1 MLWICNNEH
10 IMILYN
16 ADCVPPQWCLICQK
30 VIPLAFIS
38 FHQNKMEKT
47 EFIEHCSFLLFS
59 RTSVFRSRFLIVKA
73 KRHGPSFALDS
84 YKRQKQQLF
93 SWELHAL
100 RHGNI
105 TAKWSD
111 RNLQMESEVVAEVHV
126 LFSKWKSTPERRGHV
141 LWSPFLSSPLAPY
154 RVSLHTFMQREDVT
168 DLSY

>member
-1 MLWICNNEH
+1 MSIWFFTILTDLSKSYTINICFVSSKQDGENRTSPH
-10 IMILYN
+10 I
-16 ADCVPPQWCLICQK
+16 V
-30 VIPLAFIS
+30 
-38 FHQNKMEKT
+38 
-47 EFIEHCSFLLFS
+47 CSFFFS
-59 RTSVFRSRFLIVKA
+59 TTSVFRSRFLKAKA
-73 KRHGPSFALDS
+73 KRHGRSFALDS

-105 TAKWSD
+105 TARWSD
-111 RNLQMESEVVAEVHV
+111 RDLQMESEEVAEVHV

-154 RVSLHTFMQREDVT
+154 RVSLHTCMQREDVT